1 MDGNTGRRAILD
13 TDVIRV
19 KAGLLAEAA
28 SVPSSNTLESPLDSS
43 VHSMSNLLSEVSVQS
58 DPDQAA
64 IVGDEL

>member
-1 MDGNTGRRAILD
+1 MDGNTGRRAIVD

-28 SVPSSNTLESPLDSS
+28 SVPSNNTLESPLDSS
-43 VHSMSNLLSEVSVQS
+43 VYSISNLLSEVSVQS